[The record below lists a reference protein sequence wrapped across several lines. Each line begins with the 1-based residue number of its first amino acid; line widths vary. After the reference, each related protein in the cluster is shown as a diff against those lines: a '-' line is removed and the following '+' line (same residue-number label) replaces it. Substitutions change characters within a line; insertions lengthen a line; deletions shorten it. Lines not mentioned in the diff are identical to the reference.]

1 MRRAGVLFT
10 RGRLALVLLL
20 AAAIAVPVAAGG
32 CGASTPQDAVSNF
45 YKAIE
50 ARNWNAY
57 LGSILPDNVR
67 RMTQSDMLEAKKQ
80 FQEADFKYT
89 GLKFKTAY
97 DKKDKDK
104 ADVELTEGTITGTN
118 PATKKK
124 ESTTIAEIKKSYNV
138 TPTIQVQRY
147 RGNWFVAV
155 PMASADKQQQQQPQQ
170 QQQQQQ

>member
-1 MRRAGVLFT
+1 MRNAGVLSR
-10 RGRLALVLLL
+10 RGRLALVLVL
-20 AAAIAVPVAAGG
+20 AAAMAVSIAAAG

-67 RMTQSDMLEAKKQ
+67 RMTESDTLEAKKQ
-80 FQEADFKYT
+80 FKEADFKYT
-89 GLKFKTAY
+89 GLKFKTSY

-104 ADVELTEGTITGTN
+104 ADVELTAGTITGTN

-124 ESTTIAEIKKSYNV
+124 ESTTIAEIKKSYDV

-147 RGNWFVAV
+147 KGKWYVDV
-155 PMASADKQQQQQPQQ
+155 PMASADKQPQQ
-170 QQQQQQ
+170 Q